1 MPLDLSPID
10 LLRWYLD
17 SGVDEAIGEE
27 PVDRFAASAKPAA
40 PALVPPPS
48 AASQRSL
55 GGGADTVPAEAR
67 PAVVRHD
74 GATAAHLA
82 GGCQDLAQLRQ
93 ALENF
98 DGLALKRTAISTVF
112 ADGNPEAGIM
122 CIGEAPGQEED
133 RQGRPFVGR
142 SGKLLDRM
150 LGSIGLDR
158 EAAYITNVVPWRPV
172 DNRKPTAE
180 EIATCLPFVIRHVE
194 LVDPKVLILFGGA
207 AASALLARHEGINRL
222 RGQWFEFSSPGLPRP
237 VPAMA
242 TFHPAYLLRTPA
254 AKREAWR
261 DLLAVRKRLD
271 MDS

>member
-1 MPLDLSPID
+1 MPLDIAPID

-17 SGVDEAIGEE
+17 AGVDEAVGEM

-40 PALVPPPS
+40 PVLVAPPAPD
-48 AASQRSL
+48 RP
-55 GGGADTVPAEAR
+55 TVVAEAR
-67 PAVVRHD
+67 PIVAVPAQD
-74 GATAAHLA
+74 GVTAAHLA
-82 GGCQDLAQLRQ
+82 AGCQDLAQLRQ
-93 ALENF
+93 AMEGF
-98 DGLALKRTAISTVF
+98 DGLSLKRTAISTVF
-112 ADGNPEAGIM
+112 ADGNPEAGVM

-133 RQGRPFVGR
+133 RQGLPFVGR

-158 EAAYITNVVPWRPV
+158 DSAYITNVVPWRPV

-180 EIATCLPFVIRHVE
+180 EVATCLPFVIRHVE
-194 LVDPKVLILFGGA
+194 LVDPKLLILFGGA

-222 RGQWFEFSSPGLPRP
+222 RGRWFDFSSPGLPRP

-261 DLLAVRKRLD
+261 DLLAIRARLD
-271 MDS
+271 MHS

>member
-17 SGVDEAIGEE
+17 AGADEAIGEA

-40 PALVPPPS
+40 PAPVI
-48 AASQRSL
+48 Q
-55 GGGADTVPAEAR
+55 PATAR
-67 PAVVRHD
+67 PVVAAVVEPRHIAAPAQE

-82 GGCQDLAQLRQ
+82 AECQNLAQLRQ
-93 ALENF
+93 AMEAF

-133 RQGRPFVGR
+133 RQGLPFVGR

-158 EAAYITNVVPWRPV
+158 DSAYITNVVPWRPV

-180 EIATCLPFVIRHVE
+180 EVATCLPFVIRHVE

-222 RGQWFEFSSPGLPRP
+222 RGQWFDFSSPGLPRP
-237 VPAMA
+237 LPAMA

-261 DLLAVRKRLD
+261 DLLAVKKRLD
-271 MDS
+271 MHS

>member
-1 MPLDLSPID
+1 MPLDLAPID

-17 SGVDEAIGEE
+17 AGVDEAVGEI

-40 PALVPPPS
+40 PALVVPPAPNRA
-48 AASQRSL
+48 AASL
-55 GGGADTVPAEAR
+55 PAEPR
-67 PAVVRHD
+67 PMANPPQEN
-74 GATAAHLA
+74 ATAAHLA
-82 GGCQDLAQLRQ
+82 AGCQDLAQLRQ
-93 ALENF
+93 ALEAF

-133 RQGRPFVGR
+133 RQGLPFVGR

-158 EAAYITNVVPWRPV
+158 DTTYITNVVPWRPV

-180 EIATCLPFVIRHVE
+180 EVATCLPFVIRHVE

-222 RGQWFEFSSPGLPRP
+222 RGRWFEFSSPGLPRP
-237 VPAMA
+237 VPVMA

-261 DLLAVRKRLD
+261 DLLAIQKRLD

>member
-10 LLRWYLD
+10 LLRWYLE
-17 SGVDEAIGEE
+17 SGVDEAIGED

-40 PALVPPPS
+40 PALVAQP
-48 AASQRSL
+48 AADRPIL
-55 GGGADTVPAEAR
+55 PARTEAR
-67 PAVVRHD
+67 PPVSPPLPQ
-74 GATAAHLA
+74 GGTAAHLA
-82 GGCQDLAQLRQ
+82 AACQDLAQLRQ
-93 ALENF
+93 ALESF

-150 LGSIGLDR
+150 LASIGLDR
-158 EAAYITNVVPWRPV
+158 DSAYITNVVPWRPV
-172 DNRKPTAE
+172 DNRKPTTE
-180 EIATCLPFVIRHVE
+180 EVATCLPFVIRHVE
-194 LVDPKVLILFGGA
+194 LVDPKLLILFGGA

-237 VPAMA
+237 VPVMA

-261 DLLAVRKRLD
+261 DLLAIRKRLD